1 MSALSHDRNPFNK
14 TEVYIQCLIKSLIS
28 LIKSLIECLIKSIPN
43 VCHDRNP
50 FNKTEV

>member
-28 LIKSLIECLIKSIPN
+28 LIKSLIECLIKSVGLPRGPLR
-43 VCHDRNP
+43 HP
-50 FNKTEV
+50 GY